1 MTFEEALRAWVATK
15 TDKPIGD
22 QDVVR
27 VEWQEGNSCPSCG
40 YAGYVRVYWSR
51 PPIGRRRLT
60 HTQTWSFRDEE
71 MIDLLKELVAVSGA
85 T

>member
-40 YAGYVRVYWSR
+40 YAGYMRVYWNEVGPLGPTNR
-51 PPIGRRRLT
+51 VCA
-60 HTQTWSFRDEE
+60 WSFRDEE
-71 MIDLLKELVAVSGA
+71 MIDLLKELMAVSG
-85 T
+85 TT